1 MYTIP
6 CVIELLKAACPSTLP
21 LKINYCITTRYPSLF
36 DAGGFIPSLHSF
48 LVTLLVQP
56 NRAKALSVCS
66 KLVPLPYKSSGV
78 FQKINALV
86 YVLKLTVCIDTEEIG
101 GDTRE
106 SNRAFDVENIL
117 SFPNID
123 DIAVK
128 VKEYIRVLMQLRS
141 RPLIYPQSYPLLTC
155 IV

>member
-1 MYTIP
+1 MYTIL

-21 LKINYCITTRYPSLF
+21 LKN
-36 DAGGFIPSLHSF
+36 
-48 LVTLLVQP
+48 
-56 NRAKALSVCS
+56 
-66 KLVPLPYKSSGV
+66 
-78 FQKINALV
+78 
-86 YVLKLTVCIDTEEIG
+86 G

>member
-1 MYTIP
+1 MYTIL

-21 LKINYCITTRYPSLF
+21 LKN
-36 DAGGFIPSLHSF
+36 
-48 LVTLLVQP
+48 
-56 NRAKALSVCS
+56 
-66 KLVPLPYKSSGV
+66 
-78 FQKINALV
+78 
-86 YVLKLTVCIDTEEIG
+86 G

-128 VKEYIRVLMQLRS
+128 VKEYIRALRMPTYIFS
-141 RPLIYPQSYPLLTC
+141 VISLINMYCKGLLFAKL
-155 IV
+155 VALVGNAPASPD

>member
-1 MYTIP
+1 MYTIL

-21 LKINYCITTRYPSLF
+21 LKN
-36 DAGGFIPSLHSF
+36 
-48 LVTLLVQP
+48 
-56 NRAKALSVCS
+56 
-66 KLVPLPYKSSGV
+66 
-78 FQKINALV
+78 
-86 YVLKLTVCIDTEEIG
+86 G

-128 VKEYIRVLMQLRS
+128 L
-141 RPLIYPQSYPLLTC
+141 
-155 IV
+155 

>member
-1 MYTIP
+1 MIAQFRSNM
-6 CVIELLKAACPSTLP
+6 ELTLVGE
-21 LKINYCITTRYPSLF
+21 
-36 DAGGFIPSLHSF
+36 A
-48 LVTLLVQP
+48 V
-56 NRAKALSVCS
+56 
-66 KLVPLPYKSSGV
+66 
-78 FQKINALV
+78 
-86 YVLKLTVCIDTEEIG
+86 TVCINTEEIG

-123 DIAVK
+123 DIAIK

>member
-1 MYTIP
+1 MRYTLKPPKGTQPFKYMIAQFRSNM
-6 CVIELLKAACPSTLP
+6 ELTLVGE
-21 LKINYCITTRYPSLF
+21 
-36 DAGGFIPSLHSF
+36 A
-48 LVTLLVQP
+48 V
-56 NRAKALSVCS
+56 
-66 KLVPLPYKSSGV
+66 
-78 FQKINALV
+78 
-86 YVLKLTVCIDTEEIG
+86 TVCINTEEIG